1 MMVRSS
7 ARYGRENTLICDQW
21 SHPIGDLSPFL
32 LLDRKLHF
40 GDVVA
45 RVHVLRMLE
54 MNQAGGGQEPG
65 PRFLY
70 PNGQG
75 HGGPNAGKILS
86 PVKRANQL
94 IAPRSSGT

>member
-7 ARYGRENTLICDQW
+7 VRYGRENTLICECMHAMFLEMSSRGQW

-54 MNQAGGGQEPG
+54 MNQAG
-65 PRFLY
+65 
-70 PNGQG
+70 
-75 HGGPNAGKILS
+75 
-86 PVKRANQL
+86 
-94 IAPRSSGT
+94 